1 MIDIKST
8 IQSIISGDSLS
19 EVESENLFTEIMD
32 GNLSNIQISSIL
44 TALSIKGENVSEIVG
59 ATKVLRK
66 KSLSVSAPK
75 NSIDTCGTGGDK
87 LGTYNISTAVS
98 FVVAGC
104 GIPVAKHG
112 NRKASSK
119 SGTADVLEALN
130 ININCTPD
138 NVSECLKSANIGF
151 LFAQN
156 HHSAMKNVAPV
167 RSELG
172 IRTIF
177 NIIGPLSNP
186 ANAKKQ
192 LLGVF
197 DRKWLV
203 PLAESLKNLG
213 SERAWIVHGTD
224 GLDEISISGDT
235 LICELK
241 DYKITNFTLNPSDA
255 GLKISPITEIK
266 GGDPLYNAKA
276 ILNLLDGEKNAY
288 RDIVLINAAAA
299 LMISG
304 KVDNITDGVVIASES
319 IDSGAAKNALNKLQK
334 ISNKN

>member
-19 EVESENLFTEIMD
+19 EVQSENLFTEIMD

-59 ATKVLRK
+59 ATKVLRR
-66 KSLSVSAPK
+66 KSLSVSAPD

-98 FVVAGC
+98 FVIAGC

-138 NVSECLKSANIGF
+138 NISDCLKNANIGF

-156 HHSAMKNVAPV
+156 HHSAMRNVAPV

-197 DRKWLV
+197 DEKWLV
-203 PLAESLKNLG
+203 PLAESLRNLG

-241 DYKITNFTLNPSDA
+241 DNKITNFTLNPLDA
-255 GLKISPITEIK
+255 GLKTSPITEIK

-288 RDIVLINAAAA
+288 RNIVLINAAAA
-299 LMISG
+299 LMISN
-304 KVDNITDGVVIASES
+304 KVDNITEGVVIASES
-319 IDSGAAKNALNKLQK
+319 IDSGAAKNALNKLQI

>member
-1 MIDIKST
+1 MDIKST
-8 IQSIISGDSLS
+8 IQYILSGESLS
-19 EVESENLFTEIMD
+19 EVESEKLFTEIMN
-32 GNLSNIQISSIL
+32 GNLSDIQTSSIL
-44 TALSIKGENVSEIVG
+44 TALSIKGETIAEIVG

-66 KSLSVSAPK
+66 KSLSVIAPK

-98 FVVAGC
+98 FVVAGA
-104 GIPVAKHG
+104 GTPVAKHG

-119 SGTADVLEALN
+119 SGTADVLEALGVN
-130 ININCTPD
+130 LNCTPQ
-138 NVSECLKSANIGF
+138 NVSECLKYANIGF
-151 LFAQN
+151 LFAQK
-156 HHSAMKNVAPV
+156 HHSAMKNVAQV

-186 ANAKKQ
+186 ANAKIQ

-197 DRKWLV
+197 DKKWIE
-203 PLAESLKNLG
+203 PLTVSLKNLG
-213 SERAWIVHGTD
+213 SECAWVVHGTD
-224 GLDEISISGDT
+224 GLDEITISGDT

-241 DYKITNFTLNPSDA
+241 ANKIKKFSLNPTDA
-255 GLKISPITEIK
+255 GLKESPIEEIK
-266 GGDPLYNAKA
+266 GGDPQYNAKA
-276 ILNLLDGEKNAY
+276 IVNLLNGKKNAY

-299 LMISG
+299 LMLAN
-304 KVDNITDGVVIASES
+304 KTVNIKDGVTIASKS
-319 IDSGAAKNALNKLQK
+319 IDTGSAKNALNKLIE